1 MQNTKQMDFQFD
13 IKSIDKQGAFSGYA
27 SVFDMIDQQNDLILK
42 GAFQRTLEER
52 GSDIKLLWQ
61 HKTDEPIGVFAS
73 LREDSHGLFVEGKL
87 LLEVQ
92 RAGEAYALLKS
103 GAINGMSI
111 GYSVT
116 HADYNKNGIRMIS
129 EIELYEVS
137 LVTFPANE
145 SATITSV
152 KGILPQTTR
161 EFEYFLR
168 ESGFSRSQAKSFAL
182 RGFKQ
187 GDADADLLNSLDRV
201 IELLR

>member
-92 RAGEAYALLKS
+92 RA
-103 GAINGMSI
+103 
-111 GYSVT
+111 
-116 HADYNKNGIRMIS
+116 
-129 EIELYEVS
+129 
-137 LVTFPANE
+137 
-145 SATITSV
+145 
-152 KGILPQTTR
+152 
-161 EFEYFLR
+161 
-168 ESGFSRSQAKSFAL
+168 
-182 RGFKQ
+182 
-187 GDADADLLNSLDRV
+187 
-201 IELLR
+201 